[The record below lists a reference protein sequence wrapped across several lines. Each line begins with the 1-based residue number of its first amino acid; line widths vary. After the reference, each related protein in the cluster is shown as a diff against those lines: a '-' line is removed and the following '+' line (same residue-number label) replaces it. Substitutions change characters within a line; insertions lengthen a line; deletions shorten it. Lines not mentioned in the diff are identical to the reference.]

1 MDVFEMAFPDLQ
13 RAIAKFGFDDIG
25 DRRRHA
31 VADHIP
37 SALQMAAKACAL
49 R

>member
-1 MDVFEMAFPDLQ
+1 MDSLQMAFADLQ
-13 RAIAKFGFDDIG
+13 RALAKFRVNDIG

-37 SALQMAAKACAL
+37 TALKVAAKACAL